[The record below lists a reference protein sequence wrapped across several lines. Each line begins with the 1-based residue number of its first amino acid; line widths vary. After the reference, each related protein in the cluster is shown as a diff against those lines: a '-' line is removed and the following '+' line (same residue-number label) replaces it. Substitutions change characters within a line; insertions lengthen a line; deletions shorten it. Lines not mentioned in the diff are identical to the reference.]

1 MIKIYIF
8 TYNKTNF
15 LIWKLLNQFD
25 YNFSFWYNEF
35 NKNKKEI
42 KNVGEIILLVVLIV
56 LLVAMFVMSYIKRK
70 KYNQGLSSMREELKK
85 GDKVMTDSGIVG
97 EVVDSYTEEEYK
109 YFVLK
114 SGKGDKVGYF
124 SVHANAIYYVFGK
137 DETKTQL
144 TQTKVVDNKEEKKV
158 ENVVAEEMLNQKPTQ
173 TQTNKPKTSKSNS
186 KKKSK

>member
-1 MIKIYIF
+1 M
-8 TYNKTNF
+8 
-15 LIWKLLNQFD
+15 
-25 YNFSFWYNEF
+25 
-35 NKNKKEI
+35 
-42 KNVGEIILLVVLIV
+42 GEIILLVVLCV
-56 LLVAMFVMSYIKRK
+56 LLVAMFVMSYVRRK

-114 SGKGDKVGYF
+114 SGKGNNVGYF

-137 DETKTQL
+137 DEVNKTN
-144 TQTKVVDNKEEKKV
+144 TQPKQEVVVEEKKV
-158 ENVVAEEMLNQKPTQ
+158 ENVVAEEMLNASKTESV
-173 TQTNKPKTSKSNS
+173 NKPKQNKSQQNKS

>member
-1 MIKIYIF
+1 M
-8 TYNKTNF
+8 
-15 LIWKLLNQFD
+15 
-25 YNFSFWYNEF
+25 
-35 NKNKKEI
+35 
-42 KNVGEIILLVVLIV
+42 GEIILLIVLIV

-70 KYNQGLSSMREELKK
+70 KYNQGLSSMRDELKK

-137 DETKTQL
+137 DDEKSNQP
-144 TQTKVVDNKEEKKV
+144 KVTIEEKPEDKKV
-158 ENVVAEEMLNQKPTQ
+158 ENAIVEQMQEVVKNPTNSQNNQ
-173 TQTNKPKTSKSNS
+173 NKS
-186 KKKSK
+186 KKKSKK